1 MEISPAFEEFERRR
15 GSDKPVLVWTDLIAD
30 LDTPVSA
37 MMKLADGQP
46 MSFLFESV
54 EGGERIGRYS
64 IIGMKPDLIWRC
76 FRGEAQINRR
86 ALDNPSAFA
95 KESKAALD
103 SLRALIAECR
113 VENDAKL
120 PPMASGLFG
129 YLGYSTVGLIERLPD
144 TKPDTLGIPDGILV
158 RPTIVCIFDNVFGTV
173 TVVTPVWPGAT
184 PAREAYEAASKR
196 LGAVMRD
203 LDKSLPARHKS
214 DEKPAALAAPQGNM
228 SREQCL
234 AMVETAKEYI
244 RAGEIFQV
252 VPSMRFTVPFALP
265 PFALYRA
272 LRRLNPSPFLFYLN
286 YGDFAVVGSSPEIM
300 VRLRDSR
307 VEIRPLAGTRRRGKT
322 PEEDKQLE
330 DELLADPKERAEHL
344 MLLDLAR
351 NDVGRVARI
360 GSVHV
365 AEQFVIERYSHV
377 MHICSHV
384 EGRVDPKY
392 DAVDALLAGF
402 PAGTLSGAP
411 KVRAMEIIDELEPE
425 RRNLYGGAIGY
436 FSGDGSMDTCIV
448 LRTAV
453 VKDGKMIVQAGCGVV
468 ADSNPA
474 AEYQEIQDKARA
486 LLRAAEDAIRFVG
499 APNP

>member
-1 MEISPAFEEFERRR
+1 MEISPAFEDFARRHAA
-15 GSDKPVLVWTDLIAD
+15 GKPVLIWTTLIAD
-30 LDTPVSA
+30 LETPVSA
-37 MMKLADGQP
+37 MLKLADGKP

-76 FRGEAQINRR
+76 FRNEAQINRR
-86 ALDNPSAFA
+86 ALDNPAAFE
-95 KESKAALD
+95 KQSKAALD

-113 VENDAKL
+113 VDGDAPL
-120 PPMASGLFG
+120 PPMAAGLFG
-129 YLGYSTVGLIERLPD
+129 YLGFSTVGLIEKLPD
-144 TKPDTLGIPDGILV
+144 ANPDTLGIPDGILV
-158 RPTIVCIFDNVFGTV
+158 RPTIVCIFDNVYGTV
-173 TVVTPVWPGAT
+173 TVVTPVWPDNAT
-184 PAREAYEAASKR
+184 AARDGYDAAREQLA
-196 LGAVMRD
+196 AVMRD
-203 LDKSLPARHKS
+203 FDKSLPARRMS
-214 DEKPAALAAPQGNM
+214 DEKSHPPVEPQGNM
-228 SREQCL
+228 TREQCL
-234 AMVETAKEYI
+234 AMVDTAKEYI

-265 PFALYRA
+265 SFALYRA
-272 LRRLNPSPFLFYLN
+272 LRRLNPSPFMFHLD
-286 YGDFAVVGSSPEIM
+286 YGDFSVVGSSPEIM
-300 VRLRDSR
+300 VRLRNGNVS
-307 VEIRPLAGTRRRGKT
+307 IRPLAGTRRRGKT
-322 PEEDKQLE
+322 QDEDKRLE

-344 MLLDLAR
+344 RLLDLAR
-351 NDVGRVARI
+351 NDVGRVAKI

-384 EGRVDPKY
+384 EGVIDSKY

-474 AEYQEIQDKARA
+474 AEHQEIKDKASA
-486 LLRAAEDAIRFVG
+486 LLRAAEDAVRFTRD
-499 APNP
+499 